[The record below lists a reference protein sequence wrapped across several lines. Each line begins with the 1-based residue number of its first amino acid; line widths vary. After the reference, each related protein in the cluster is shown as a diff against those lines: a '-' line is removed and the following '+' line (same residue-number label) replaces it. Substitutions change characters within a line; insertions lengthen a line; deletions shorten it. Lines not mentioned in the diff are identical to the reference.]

1 MNVLHVASE
10 VAPFSKTGGL
20 GDVLAALPRAL
31 AQQGA
36 NRVTVVSARYG
47 SVDPQRHGLAKRLR
61 KLTVNVGGQHFE
73 VGLFEGRLPGPW
85 RSQVTVYLVDHPLFS
100 DRPGVYGPP
109 SNPGEGYP
117 DNALRFA
124 LLSQAAISLA
134 RGAEPSARCHPR
146 ARLASRAGGVLRAAG
161 RVGNAASDGV
171 YRS

>member
-73 VGLFEGRLPGPW
+73 VGLFEGRLPGPG
-85 RSQVTVYLVDHPLFS
+85 
-100 DRPGVYGPP
+100 DRKSV
-109 SNPGEGYP
+109 
-117 DNALRFA
+117 
-124 LLSQAAISLA
+124 
-134 RGAEPSARCHPR
+134 
-146 ARLASRAGGVLRAAG
+146 V
-161 RVGNAASDGV
+161 
-171 YRS
+171 